1 MSFCF
6 VFVLVF
12 VHFSLFFLRVFRFVP
27 GFLFVSHLFVSFL
40 ISYFYHLLV
49 VISKP
54 LNTTF
59 TLTPSKF
66 CVSSDYY
73 LWNNNCNCFR
83 LPWIK
88 FSVVGSL
95 FFFVN
100 QHSSPFHRLKSFMS
114 YTQTQRHLLSLPTKW
129 CSVYAGQL
137 SLSLLFLHLHIIFV
151 GQDCW
156 QTCIFLWWSWRI
168 FPFVTNLRKPGC
180 ETITSS
186 WINWRAARFDDLSQW
201 KQVDSASC
209 LKEIQLMSVYTLY
222 RRFLIFG
229 ILASIHRCYGFTS
242 ELVTCP
248 NVIKLCLFSWFLKLE
263 YADYKVLDSTVFTR
277 V

>member
-1 MSFCF
+1 MFYF
-6 VFVLVF
+6 YLVF
-12 VHFSLFFLRVFRFVP
+12 VFLFCFCPSFRFVP
-27 GFLFVSHLFVSFL
+27 GFLFVSLLFLSFL

-49 VISKP
+49 VISKS

-100 QHSSPFHRLKSFMS
+100 QQSSPFHRLKSFMS

-201 KQVDSASC
+201 KQVDNAS
-209 LKEIQLMSVYTLY
+209 LKVSPQTVFNWQSKYSVNTLFY
-222 RRFLIFG
+222 HFLFLTAIPVWTDC
-229 ILASIHRCYGFTS
+229 ASIVWKFV
-242 ELVTCP
+242 LVGA
-248 NVIKLCLFSWFLKLE
+248 K
-263 YADYKVLDSTVFTR
+263 R
-277 V
+277 